1 MFFSLLVPDWQVFE
15 QFTHGQLLV
24 IRKHGRDSL
33 AVVVLVYRQT
43 SNYRIMSVVSL
54 LMIHAMIWGNIWVGS
69 YGADQSYVNGVD
81 HELYHAAGLL
91 QCATFTLSW
100 LKWD

>member
-1 MFFSLLVPDWQVFE
+1 MEAFLRLEGKAKEDFYQAKYDYYRRFNLGVLFVAALMFFSLLVPDWQVFE
-15 QFTHGQLLV
+15 QFSWQLLV
-24 IRKHGRDSL
+24 IRSMVVIPL

-69 YGADQSYVNGVD
+69 
-81 HELYHAAGLL
+81 
-91 QCATFTLSW
+91 
-100 LKWD
+100 